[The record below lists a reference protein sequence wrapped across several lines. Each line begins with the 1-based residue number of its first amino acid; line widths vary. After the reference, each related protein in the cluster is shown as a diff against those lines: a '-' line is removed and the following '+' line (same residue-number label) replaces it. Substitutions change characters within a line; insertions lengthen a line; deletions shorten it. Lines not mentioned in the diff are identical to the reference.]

1 MFNHICTRVLPII
14 NIEHIKGGIKRMQK
28 RFELNEYHSRLKQ
41 VKESMEDQEIDVLLL
56 VNPSN
61 MNYLSGY
68 DAYSFYVPQAL
79 IVIKEENQPRWI
91 GRRMDVNGAKLTTW
105 LDDSNFHYYT
115 DDYLYGIGKH
125 PAQIMADLLKK
136 LNQDNKRIGVEM
148 GSYYFTALQYE
159 TLKACLPNA
168 TLLDA
173 TTLVGNI
180 RMVKSNQ
187 ELHYM
192 RNAARNAEHAMQTAL
207 DSLEKGV
214 PENQVVANIY
224 QAQLTGYEGVDGDY
238 PSIVPFLLS
247 GVKTSSPHL
256 TWDNG
261 VFEGNELVT
270 LELAGVHKR
279 YHSPLS
285 RTFKLGKMTDRE
297 KHLSDAVKYSLNT
310 TLDAIKPGKTCD
322 DIARIWSKAIKE
334 YGFEKYDRL
343 GYSVGLSYPPNWGED
358 TASIRMEDMTVLQP
372 NMTFHLIP
380 GIWEKERGVELSE
393 TFVVTEDGCEAL
405 ADLPRKVIEK

>member
-1 MFNHICTRVLPII
+1 ML
-14 NIEHIKGGIKRMQK
+14 K
-28 RFELNEYHSRLKQ
+28 RFELNEYRSRLKQ
-41 VKESMEDQEIDVLLL
+41 VKESMESQEIDVLFIS
-56 VNPSN
+56 NPSN

-79 IVIKEENQPRWI
+79 IVIKEEEQPHWI
-91 GRRMDVNGAKLTTW
+91 GRSMDLNGAKLTTW
-105 LDDSNFHYYT
+105 LDESKLHYYT
-115 DDYLYGIGKH
+115 DEYLFGAGKH
-125 PAQIMADLLKK
+125 PMKIMTDLLKK
-136 LNQDNKRIGVEM
+136 LNQDKRRIGVEM
-148 GSYYFTALQYE
+148 GSYYFSALQYE
-159 TLKACLPNA
+159 TLKKWLPNA
-168 TLLDA
+168 TFSDK

-180 RMVKSNQ
+180 RMIKSNQ

-192 RNAARNAEHAMQTAL
+192 RSAAKNAEHAMQTAI

-256 TWDNG
+256 TW
-261 VFEGNELVT
+261 GNEVLKGDELVT

-279 YHSPLS
+279 YHSPLA
-285 RTFKLGKMTDRE
+285 RTFKLGKLTEEE

-310 TLDAIKPGKTCD
+310 TLAAIKPGKTCG
-322 DIARIWSKAIKE
+322 DIARVWIDAMKE
-334 YGFEKYDRL
+334 YGHEKNDRL

-358 TASIRMEDMTVLQP
+358 TASIRLEDKTVLQP

-380 GIWEKERGVELSE
+380 GIWEKDRGVVLSE
-393 TFVVTEDGCEAL
+393 TFVVTEDGYETL
-405 ADLPRKVIEK
+405 AEFPREVFEI